1 MVEREGL
8 SHIATR
14 MEHADELQ
22 ATRTPSRPGF
32 LFLFLGLGSAEKK
45 PQRKKMFG
53 GPVVAL
59 SRVMIAIESRMT
71 LMTSKDA
78 FDGTHG

>member
-1 MVEREGL
+1 
-8 SHIATR
+8 

-22 ATRTPSRPGF
+22 ATRMPSSPVF
-32 LFLFLGLGSAEKK
+32 LFDFEPGTK

>member
-1 MVEREGL
+1 MPTSCKPPGCPLVLDFYFIL
-8 SHIATR
+8 S
-14 MEHADELQ
+14 
-22 ATRTPSRPGF
+22 
-32 LFLFLGLGSAEKK
+32 LGPAEKK

-53 GPVVAL
+53 EPVVAL